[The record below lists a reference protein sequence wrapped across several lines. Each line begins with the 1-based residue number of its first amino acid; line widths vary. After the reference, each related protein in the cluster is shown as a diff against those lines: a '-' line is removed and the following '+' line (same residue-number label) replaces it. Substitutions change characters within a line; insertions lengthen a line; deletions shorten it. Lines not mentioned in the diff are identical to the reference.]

1 MRYFRETAEVM
12 SKTESTS
19 PLEDS
24 AGQKEPVVRDG
35 FSMPKDDYDL
45 IEVIRDKCWEL
56 KLRPNKSEV
65 LRAGLIALNGM
76 SQKQLRDAM
85 AKVGK
90 LKPGRT
96 TKRS

>member
-1 MRYFRETAEVM
+1 MP
-12 SKTESTS
+12 KTESK
-19 PLEDS
+19 PPPEDS
-24 AGQKEPVVRDG
+24 AEQKETVVRDG

-45 IEVIRDKCWEL
+45 IEVIRDRCWEL

-76 SQKQLRDAM
+76 TQKQLRDAM

-96 TKRS
+96 SKKR